1 MNMRQAFI
9 TKLSD
14 APFEVMVKSIL
25 HGYKHDKAYQVL
37 ILSITQATA
46 SAFVQSVLRGAVP
59 DSVRCVGLDTIYDA
73 SPESPSGFV
82 FLMPEL
88 AFAAPGSIGV
98 VDNYL
103 RKLSYHT
110 QIVSVNSVLCSM
122 RASMYDNWMRTKYK
136 IDDLSRIV
144 PTPESRVLHFTR
156 EHFDRYIYNGGD
168 AYREFPVIDAD
179 VVVLG
184 YDLHHLSGQDIGYLV
199 YKLTD
204 DSDTGNKAM
213 VHMDRLLLETYF
225 EHERWLVNNGGMEP
239 AMKMNATVDPVR
251 EVLRPMDPNG
261 YTVWRE
267 DKPVALPYYDKQWQ
281 LVTPPAKRG
290 KRK

>member
-1 MNMRQAFI
+1 MNARQAFI
-9 TKLSD
+9 TKLGNE
-14 APFEVMVKSIL
+14 PFEVMVKSIL
-25 HGYKHDKAYQVL
+25 HGYKHSKQYEVL
-37 ILSITQATA
+37 ILSITSAA
-46 SAFVQSVLRGAVP
+46 ARAFVQSVLRGPVP
-59 DSVRCVGLDTIYDA
+59 DSVRCVGLDTIFDTT
-73 SPESPSGFV
+73 PETPAGFI

-88 AFAAPGSIGV
+88 AYTAQGSIGCI
-98 VDNYL
+98 DKYL
-103 RKLSYHT
+103 RNLNRRV
-110 QIVSVNSVLCSM
+110 QIVSVNEVVYSLH
-122 RASMYDNWMRTKYK
+122 RAMYDNWLKTKYK
-136 IDDLSRIV
+136 VDDLSRIV

-213 VHMDRLLLETYF
+213 VHMDPLLLETYF
-225 EHERWLVNNGGMEP
+225 EYERWLVNNGGMES

-267 DKPVALPYYDKQWQ
+267 DKPVALPYYDKQWH